1 MMSCLFN
8 SCRFIS
14 CGKLAVGEDGS
25 LCSLVEC
32 LRGLSIDDGWDRWQ
46 LTSAFC
52 SDSLIGTCLMGLSSA
67 SVGAHFSN
75 TAVRVFAVIV
85 KDYRQ

>member
-14 CGKLAVGEDGS
+14 CGKLAVVEGGS

-46 LTSAFC
+46 LISAFC
-52 SDSLIGTCLMGLSSA
+52 SDSLRGTCLMRLLSA
-67 SVGAHFSN
+67 SAGARFSN
-75 TAVRVFAVIV
+75 TVVRVFAVIV